1 MSVKVSRSG
10 RDLKSGDV
18 VDLYL
23 RISRDPRHDEL
34 GVKRQER
41 ECRELVERRGWKI
54 GIVHIDDDKSAF
66 SEKVRPA
73 YEALLKRLADG
84 AARGVVAWHPDRL
97 HRSPKELERFIDIV
111 EESGG
116 GVVTVQGG
124 DYDLSTASG
133 RMSARILGNVARHES
148 EHKSERIL
156 SKMRELRRGGKLTG
170 GGKRPYGYN
179 EDRLTINESEAAIVR
194 EVTSRVL
201 AGDSI
206 LSIIRD
212 LNVRK
217 VTSATGGVWTLSSVS
232 RFLRSLR
239 IAGLRDDGDGKA
251 IPAPWGAIITVA
263 QHRQL
268 RTKLAKNKNS
278 GQRVAKRY
286 LLTGGLVRCA
296 NCGAPMIGRPINGIP
311 TYCCAKDR
319 GGCGSVF
326 TRVAGVDKVVIERA
340 IQIVDGPTLREHV
353 AKKLARNT
361 VDVTPEIEK
370 LEARLEEVEEDYAN
384 GKSERAEYRRQH
396 DRITAKLAEL
406 NTQAAPS
413 PVQIPEGHLLRVT
426 WSELGLDR
434 QRAILRH
441 LIASV
446 VIDHVG
452 HSTGPKFDAGRVH
465 VNLAVEV

>member
-1 MSVKVSRSG
+1 MSVKVSRPG
-10 RDLKSGDV
+10 RDLKTGDT

-23 RISRDPRHDEL
+23 RISRDPGHDEL

-41 ECRELVERRGWKI
+41 ECRELVERHGWTI
-54 GIVHIDDDKSAF
+54 GVVHIDDDKSAF
-66 SEKVRPA
+66 SEKLRPA
-73 YEALLKRLADG
+73 YEALLVRLASG
-84 AARGVVAWHPDRL
+84 AARGVVIWHPDRL
-97 HRSPKELERFIDIV
+97 HRSPTELERFIKIV
-111 EESGG
+111 EEAGA
-116 GVVTVQGG
+116 GVATVQGG

-133 RMSARILGNVARHES
+133 RLTARIVGDVARHES

-156 SKMRELRRGGKLTG
+156 AKMRELRRDGKLTG

-179 EDRLTINESEAAIVR
+179 EDRLTLNEDEAVIVR
-194 EVTSRVL
+194 EVTTRVL

-206 LSIIRD
+206 LSLVRD
-212 LNVRK
+212 LNARK
-217 VTSATGGVWTLSSVS
+217 VPSASGGLWTLSSIS

-251 IPAPWGAIITVA
+251 IDAPWVAIITKA
-263 QHRQL
+263 EHRQL
-268 RTKLAKNKNS
+268 RAKLAKNANA
-278 GQRVAKRY
+278 GRRVAKTY
-286 LLTGGLVRCA
+286 LLTGGLVRCGK
-296 NCGAPMIGRPINGIP
+296 CGAAMIGRPINGKP

-353 AKKLARNT
+353 AKKLARSN
-361 VDVTPEIEK
+361 VDVSPEIEK
-370 LEARLEEVEEDYAN
+370 LEARLEEAKEMFSAGDFTRTDFIEMRN
-384 GKSERAEYRRQH
+384 
-396 DRITAKLAEL
+396 RITAKLAKL
-406 NTQAAPS
+406 NAQVAPS

-426 WSELGLDR
+426 WSTLGLDR
-434 QRAILRH
+434 QRAILQH

-446 VIDHVG
+446 TIAHVG